1 MKQRRAALGDG
12 GCAQKDRVTEERIET
27 GCAKVPGLR
36 SAQKDRVTEER
47 IETVRRKHVVR
58 VAGTQKDRVTEERIE
73 TSGGEVEGLGLGL
86 KKTA

>member
-27 GCAKVPGLR
+27 FSALPVLNIF
-36 SAQKDRVTEER
+36 AQKDRVTEER